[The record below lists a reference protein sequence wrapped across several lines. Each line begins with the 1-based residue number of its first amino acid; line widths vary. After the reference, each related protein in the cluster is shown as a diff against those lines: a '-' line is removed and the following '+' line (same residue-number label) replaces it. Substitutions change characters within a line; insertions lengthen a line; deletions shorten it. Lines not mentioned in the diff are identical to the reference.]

1 MNHMEAHFSQ
11 LKKEKNESM
20 RLSLLKKKIPLV
32 NNNYDIKSQSY
43 DLKRSD

>member
-1 MNHMEAHFSQ
+1 MEAHFSQ